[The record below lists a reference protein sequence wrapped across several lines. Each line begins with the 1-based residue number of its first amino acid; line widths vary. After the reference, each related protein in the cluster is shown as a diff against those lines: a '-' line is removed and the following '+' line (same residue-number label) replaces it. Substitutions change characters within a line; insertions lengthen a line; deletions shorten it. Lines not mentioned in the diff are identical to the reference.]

1 MIPYKITT
9 FDAASAIKDAAKTKD
24 PVHYAEIVDV
34 DLIAKEY
41 KVHKPCYKKFVKGV
55 SATTSRSEEPAN
67 RNEQENDSP
76 PYESSN
82 FDEVKEFISDVVL
95 NDQRAVSMSSLH
107 AIYGLGI
114 GN

>member
-67 RNEQENDSP
+67 RNEQENDSHQP
-76 PYESSN
+76 STIRV
-82 FDEVKEFISDVVL
+82 FEF
-95 NDQRAVSMSSLH
+95 
-107 AIYGLGI
+107 
-114 GN
+114 